1 MQYESTFNAI
11 DNILRNEAGCSTE
24 LDYIEQT
31 SWLLFLKYLDDL
43 EAEREMNAH
52 MAGKD
57 YKRLITGFMR
67 WSQWAAPKKADG
79 TPDDINCMTGPD
91 LQQFVDT
98 KLFPE
103 LRKFQTTAS
112 SANTL
117 EYKIGEIFA
126 ELRNKITSGYN
137 LREIINLVDSL
148 HFQSAQD
155 KHEMT
160 LLYESKI
167 QRMGNA
173 GRNGG
178 EYYTPR
184 PLIRTIVKV
193 VDPKIGET
201 VYDPACG
208 SAGFLC
214 EAFAYMSQKI
224 KSSNDNKILQEKTFF
239 GKEKKPLPY
248 IIATMN
254 MIFHGVQAPNIIR
267 GNTLAENMAQVQEK
281 DRKDVILANPPF
293 GGSERG
299 EVLQNF
305 DLRTSETAY
314 MFMQHFIKMLKA
326 GGRAGIVIKNTFL
339 SNGDAA
345 QLRKVLLEQCNLH
358 TILDLPS
365 GVFQGAGVKTV
376 VLFFDKGKPTKKI
389 WYYQLNPGRNLG
401 KTNALNEEDLAD
413 FLMLQKTK
421 ADSENS
427 WSIDVSKLGND
438 CDLSVKNPN
447 KVEEVDER
455 SAAEIIGSLRYFN
468 EGAKAL
474 LDELR
479 ESYQH
484 YQTESMNAMRRKTS
498 WMFKKIGQVCDIING
513 FAFKSN
519 EYVSEGIRVIRIM
532 NVQKGFVEDKEPK
545 YYPKST
551 ELELRRYLLKEND
564 LLLSLTGN
572 VGRVALLNGR
582 FLPAYLNQR
591 VACLRIKSE
600 KELDK
605 SFLFHYLN
613 SNLFENDCIKS
624 SRGAAQKNMSTV
636 WLASYLIPV
645 PPLAEQISIVSH
657 LDSVIS
663 QIERITEN
671 LRIML
676 EECDTLKQAML
687 REVFE

>member
-43 EAEREMNAH
+43 EAEREMNAM
-52 MAGKD
+52 MAGKE
-57 YKRLITGFMR
+57 YKRIITGFLR
-67 WSQWAAPKKADG
+67 WSQWAAPKKEDG

-98 KLFPE
+98 KLFPA
-103 LRKFQTTAS
+103 LRKFQETAA
-112 SANTL
+112 SAQSL

-137 LREIINLVDSL
+137 LREIINLIDSL
-148 HFQSAQD
+148 HFQSAED

-160 LLYESKI
+160 VLYESKI

-193 VDPKIGET
+193 VNPRIGES

-214 EAFAYMSQKI
+214 EAFAYMQAQV
-224 KSSNDNKILQEKTFF
+224 KSTKDAKTLQENTFF

-254 MIFHGVQAPNIIR
+254 MIFHGVAAPNIIR
-267 GNTLAENMAQVQEK
+267 GNTLAENLSQIQENQ
-281 DRKDVILANPPF
+281 RKDVILANPPF

-314 MFMQHFIKMLKA
+314 MFMQHFIKMMRT

-345 QLRKVLLEQCNLH
+345 ALRKLLLVQCDLH
-358 TILDLPS
+358 TVLDLPS

-376 VLFFDKGKPTKKI
+376 VLFFDKGKPTDKI

-401 KTNALNEEDLAD
+401 KTNALNEDDLAD
-413 FLMLQKTK
+413 FLELQRTK

-427 WSIDVSKLGND
+427 WTIDRASLGED

-447 KVEEVDER
+447 RVEEKDER
-455 SAAEIIGSLRYFN
+455 SSKEILESLV
-468 EGAKAL
+468 
-474 LDELR
+474 
-479 ESYQH
+479 
-484 YQTESMNAMRRKTS
+484 T
-498 WMFKKIGQVCDIING
+498 
-513 FAFKSN
+513 
-519 EYVSEGIRVIRIM
+519 
-532 NVQKGFVEDKEPK
+532 
-545 YYPKST
+545 
-551 ELELRRYLLKEND
+551 
-564 LLLSLTGN
+564 
-572 VGRVALLNGR
+572 LNGDANEILSR
-582 FLPAYLNQR
+582 LQ
-591 VACLRIKSE
+591 
-600 KELDK
+600 EL
-605 SFLFHYLN
+605 L
-613 SNLFENDCIKS
+613 
-624 SRGAAQKNMSTV
+624 
-636 WLASYLIPV
+636 
-645 PPLAEQISIVSH
+645 
-657 LDSVIS
+657 
-663 QIERITEN
+663 
-671 LRIML
+671 
-676 EECDTLKQAML
+676 
-687 REVFE
+687 